1 MNLTS
6 KHLENESPP
15 EPGQAP
21 PSTPERILLRL
32 KTRGPASTAE
42 LARELGMT
50 AEAARQQAQKLL
62 AEGLIAGRQASADAR
77 STARA
82 GRPRQ
87 DWELSAAGHARFP
100 DSHAQL
106 TVQLIGSIRLLF
118 GERGLDK
125 LIGQREEE
133 MRADYRRHC
142 AGISSLPKKL
152 EKLAEIRSAEGYM
165 ARVEKDGKDWLLVED
180 HCPICAAAQ
189 SCQGFCR
196 SELQLFAEVVG
207 DGATVTREEHLPAGA
222 RRCVYRIART

>member
-15 EPGQAP
+15 EQAHAG
-21 PSTPERILLRL
+21 PSTPERILFRL

-50 AEAARQQAQKLL
+50 AEAARQQVQKLV
-62 AEGLIAGRQASADAR
+62 AEGLIAGHAASSAP
-77 STARA
+77 RA

-87 DWELSAAGHARFP
+87 DWDLTAAGHARFP

-106 TVQLIGSIRLLF
+106 TVQLIGSIRQLF
-118 GERGLDK
+118 GEQGMDK
-125 LIGQREEE
+125 LIAQREEE
-133 MRADYRRHC
+133 MRADYQRHC
-142 AGISSLPKKL
+142 AGIASLPKKL

-189 SCQGFCR
+189 TCQGFCR
-196 SELQLFAEVVG
+196 SELQLFREVVG
-207 DGATVTREEHLPAGA
+207 GEASVTREEHLPAGG
-222 RRCVYRIART
+222 RRCVYRIARA